1 MKPSPLLTPDQVA
14 QRLQVARTT
23 VLDLLRQRRLVGV
36 KVGPQWRVEPAAL
49 DEFIA
54 EQRQRP
60 TAAPAS
66 GVPAAAIPSPLL
78 GSAALDLM
86 PTTRRFS

>member
-14 QRLQVARTT
+14 QRLQVARST
-23 VLDLLRQRRLVGV
+23 VLELLRQRRLVGV
-36 KVGPQWRVEPAAL
+36 KVGLQWRVEPSAL
-49 DEFIA
+49 DQFIA

-60 TAAPAS
+60 AEAPAD
-66 GVPAAAIPSPLL
+66 GVPLAAIPSPLL
-78 GSAALDLM
+78 GAAARELM